1 MKVVRLLILLAVLVG
16 GLIIGSLNSQPL
28 DISLAFWVLKTTS
41 GVAIIVS
48 LLLGALLGGALVAAG
63 VVIPLYAKLR
73 RASKAALVA
82 SRAPANQVPP
92 SPSPFDGR

>member
-1 MKVVRLLILLAVLVG
+1 MKAVRLLFLLAVLVA
-16 GLIIGSLNSQPL
+16 GLVIGSLNSQPV
-28 DISLAFWVLKTTS
+28 DVSLAFWVLRTTS

-48 LLLGALLGGALVAAG
+48 LLAGALLGGALVVAG

-73 RASKAALVA
+73 RANKAAAAGLEP
-82 SRAPANQVPP
+82 PAPP